1 MTKIKCSLCA
11 CLLLLAGTFQA
22 GCSSHNY
29 SREVLNPMAPPTMAV
44 ISGDH
49 GPDAYYKGQK
59 VSSLQAEAPT
69 AGLVVQDGR
78 GGIVVLEGQKPTPQ
92 DPNYV
97 NARELKLK
105 VRELAEQLIADV
117 TDPYLRS
124 AVALPSAFV
133 DLNNM
138 HRTSAFGRLFSEQL
152 IYEFNQRGFP
162 VREYR
167 IPDSITVV
175 DSVGEF
181 YLTRLVENVKVQA
194 PGAVVIAGTYHADN
208 QAIFVNARLV
218 RPNDGRVLRTANLVI
233 PNNGLNKRL
242 LKPTLVTT
250 LAASSIEI
258 KNCGTGPA
266 AVLPRSSIDM
276 GADIH

>member
-1 MTKIKCSLCA
+1 MTRTKYSVCA
-11 CLLLLAGTFQA
+11 CLLLLAGVFQA

-29 SREVLNPMAPPTMAV
+29 SREVLNPMAAPSMAV

-49 GPDAYYKGQK
+49 GPDAYYKGQR
-59 VSSLQAEAPT
+59 VSSLHADAPT
-69 AGLVVQDGR
+69 AGVIVQDGK
-78 GGIVVLEGQKPTPQ
+78 GGVVVLQGQKPAPPHENFV
-92 DPNYV
+92 D
-97 NARELKLK
+97 ARELKLK
-105 VRELAEQLIADV
+105 VRELADQLIADV

-167 IPDSITVV
+167 IPDSITLV
-175 DSVGEF
+175 DNVGEF

-194 PGAVVIAGTYHADN
+194 PGAVVIAGTYHAED
-208 QAIFVNARLV
+208 QAVFVNARLV
-218 RPNDGRVLRTANLVI
+218 RPNDGRVLRTASLVI

-242 LKPTLVTT
+242 LRPSPTTT
-250 LAASSIEI
+250 LAASTIEI
-258 KNCGTGPA
+258 KNCGAGGSAT
-266 AVLPRSSIDM
+266 LPRSAFDQ